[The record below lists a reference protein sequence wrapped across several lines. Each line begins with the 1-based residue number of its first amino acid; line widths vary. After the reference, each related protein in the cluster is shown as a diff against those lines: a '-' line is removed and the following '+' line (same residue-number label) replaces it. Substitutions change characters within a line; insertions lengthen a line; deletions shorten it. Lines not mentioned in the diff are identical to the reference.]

1 LIRNKRKYRER
12 EEEWLEREIGVKLN
26 VKDAFRINKKIEK
39 LGAEEEHY
47 AK

>member
-12 EEEWLEREIGVKLN
+12 EIGVKLN
-26 VKDAFRINKKIEK
+26 VKNAFRINKKIEK